1 MKQGS
6 GRKVAAACIV
16 LGGALLVCAIY
27 SIGLTNKSATE
38 RDYIQY
44 WAAGRLLVSH
54 ANPYSLEAILRIE
67 QTAGLEGQDP
77 KASVSPPVALALLA
91 PLGFVSAKTGLI
103 LWSLAQLGCLACSIW
118 VLWIVLGKP
127 DSRYH
132 LLGFAFAPALASLQ
146 AGQLGIFM
154 LCGIVLF
161 IFLCDARP
169 FLAGVVLLPCALK
182 PHLFLPFMAA
192 LLLWTIYKR
201 KYILIVGFLFTLITS
216 CGLTLLLDHQ
226 VWFEYFDLMRSTRL
240 FLIPLPTLSSE
251 LRFLVAPK
259 AVWLQYLP
267 SMVASGWA
275 MGYFWTRRERWDWM
289 DQGLLVLLISLVCA
303 PYAWLMDEAVLLPA
317 VLAGFYRAMDARRSW
332 VPIAVFGAVALI
344 ELFANLG
351 ITSWYYMWTTPAWL
365 AWYLYA
371 TRSGIAKGKNADV
384 AGAVPA
390 G

>member
-1 MKQGS
+1 MRQVS

-27 SIGLTNKSATE
+27 SIDLTNKSATE

-44 WAAGRLLVSH
+44 WAAGHLLVDH

-201 KYILIVGFLFTLITS
+201 KYILIVGFLSAFVTV
-216 CGLTLLLDHQ
+216 CGLTVLLDHRI
-226 VWFEYFDLMRSTRL
+226 WFEYFDLMRSTRL

-251 LRFLVAPK
+251 LRFLIAPE

-267 SMVASGWA
+267 AAVASAWA

-317 VLAGFYRAMDARRSW
+317 VLVGLYRAIAARRSW
-332 VPIAVFGAVALI
+332 IPIAVFGVVALI
-344 ELFANLG
+344 ELFADLG
-351 ITSWYYMWTTPAWL
+351 ITSWYYTWTTPAWL

-371 TRSGIAKGKNADV
+371 TGTWKSSRKRLDESP
-384 AGAVPA
+384 AVLPS
-390 G
+390 